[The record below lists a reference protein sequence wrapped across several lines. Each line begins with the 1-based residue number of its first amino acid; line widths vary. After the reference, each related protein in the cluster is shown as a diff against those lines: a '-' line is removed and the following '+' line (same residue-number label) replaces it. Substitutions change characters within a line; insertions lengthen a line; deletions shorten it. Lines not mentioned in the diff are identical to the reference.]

1 MQKSIS
7 SNAYQKLVNWLR
19 KSRESKG
26 WSMRDLGERI
36 GEPHSFV
43 QKVESMER
51 RIDVYELVQYCKAL
65 EQDPCI
71 AIRIVEDAS

>member
-7 SNAYQKLVNWLR
+7 TSAYQKLVDWLR
-19 KSRESKG
+19 ESRESKG
-26 WSMRDLGERI
+26 LSMRDLGDRI
-36 GEPHSFV
+36 GEPHSFI

-65 EQDPCI
+65 DQDPYI
-71 AIRIVEDAS
+71 AIRIVVDAS

>member
-7 SNAYQKLVNWLR
+7 SKAYRKLVDWLR
-19 KSRESKG
+19 ESRESRG

-65 EQDPCI
+65 EQDPHI
-71 AIRIVEDAS
+71 AIRIVQEAS